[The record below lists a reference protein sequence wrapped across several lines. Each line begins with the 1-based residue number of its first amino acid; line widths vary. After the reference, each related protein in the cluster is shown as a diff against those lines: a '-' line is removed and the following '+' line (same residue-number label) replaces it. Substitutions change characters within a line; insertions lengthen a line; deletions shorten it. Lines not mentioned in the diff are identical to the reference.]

1 MNSMAAPDLTREEF
15 QALRDVKVGK
25 PITLEMQKRL
35 TTLKM
40 AEEKRGGFTLTDVGE
55 VRLLQEKAP
64 STGAFPRKM
73 YKR

>member
-1 MNSMAAPDLTREEF
+1 MAAPDLTREEF

-25 PITLEMQKRL
+25 SITLEMQKRL